1 MSSPVGAMSDYA
13 VVLVRSNIDRFEHH
27 ALFARELA
35 HAFADAEITLI
46 PIDYIQEPRKVFDA
60 LKDAYC
66 RFFLCFNGFG
76 SELRFPTGWAAPY
89 LPAFSAFNKH
99 LFDIMHDCPAHELMA
114 HQLNSNFAERTV
126 LITDFGYAGIAGLSA
141 PNVNYVPSI
150 TFPETLASV
159 KPTDQRSVEILLPVT
174 LVPPALV
181 EERHAADGS
190 HKCKVYR
197 SLFYDISGKV
207 SADWRLDPIT
217 ELVNACGEIGI
228 TLNWRDA
235 DDRFLLTTILD
246 HVKFVRRQRLL
257 MAIAHLPV
265 TVVTDR
271 NVDLGLGNSR
281 VTFAKSRSATD
292 LLLLMADSRV
302 VISPSPHLTGFHER
316 SLGALAAGAA
326 LVSSPNRV
334 LEADLVH
341 WRDLVFFEKEA
352 ELAVILETL
361 LGSAQQLQAI
371 AEHGR
376 HEALRLYPPER
387 LVKTILSLLQL
398 RLGRAIGAIR
408 DTAPRAVAA
417 R

>member
-1 MSSPVGAMSDYA
+1 MSSSEGATSDYA

-27 ALFARELA
+27 VLFARELTQ
-35 HAFADAEITLI
+35 AFADRHITLI
-46 PIDYIQEPRKVFDA
+46 PIDYIAEPRKIFDA
-60 LKDAYC
+60 LKDANC
-66 RFFLCFNGFG
+66 RFFICFNGFG
-76 SELRFPTGWAAPY
+76 SELRFPSGWAAPY
-89 LPAFSAFNKH
+89 LPAFAAFNKY
-99 LFDIMHDCPAHELMA
+99 LFDIMHDCPAHESMA
-114 HQLNSNFAERTV
+114 HQLNSNFAERI
-126 LITDFGYAGIAGLSA
+126 LLMTDFGYAGMASISA
-141 PNVNYVPSI
+141 PHVNYVPSI
-150 TFPETLASV
+150 TFPKTLPSV
-159 KPTDQRSVEILLPVT
+159 KPTDERSVDILLPVT
-174 LVPPALV
+174 LVPPTLV
-181 EERHAADGS
+181 EERHAANGS
-190 HKCKVYR
+190 HKSKVYR
-197 SLFYDISGKV
+197 ALFYDVSAKA

-217 ELVNACGEIGI
+217 ELVHACTEIGI

-292 LLLLMADSRV
+292 LLLLMADSRI

-326 LVSSPNRV
+326 LVSSPNKV

-352 ELAVILETL
+352 ELAGILETL
-361 LGSAQQLQAI
+361 LGNPQQLQAI

-376 HEALRLYPPER
+376 REALRLYPPDR
-387 LVKTILSLLQL
+387 LVRTILSMVHL
-398 RLGRAIGAIR
+398 RLGRSIGATR
-408 DTAPRAVAA
+408 DTAFRAVAA